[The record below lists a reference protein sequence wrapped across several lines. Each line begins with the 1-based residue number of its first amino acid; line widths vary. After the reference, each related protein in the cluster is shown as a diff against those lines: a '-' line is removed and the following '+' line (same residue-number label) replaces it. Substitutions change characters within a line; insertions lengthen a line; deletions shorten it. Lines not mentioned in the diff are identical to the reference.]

1 MLRVNKAF
9 LAVAGAA
16 VITAAFLSAWHR
28 QRRNDRR
35 RAAEAGRRVRE
46 IEAARREVAELEAMY
61 ASESAEEP
69 W

>member
-1 MLRVNKAF
+1 MMRVNKAF

-35 RAAEAGRRVRE
+35 RGARKQHRTAVRLHVSAHAVRLLDAAQRR
-46 IEAARREVAELEAMY
+46 ALRRR
-61 ASESAEEP
+61 
-69 W
+69 